1 MSGKKLP
8 VKIFFVD
15 ESKMRTVAVESSTKA
30 RDLVKLLA
38 EKEELPPDQ
47 YDRFKLFLQKQG
59 EERCLDD
66 AEEPLSIMVWE
77 TSGADQN
84 VLDHQSPEAWGKVKN
99 AWETTQQAR
108 FVFKY
113 RIFLQETLP
122 ENENFIK
129 LLYDQAIHDVRY
141 GVIRPSMEDLVSL
154 AGLQMQVDFK
164 DHDPSKYTKD
174 FLAGIIGNLIPQP
187 LIPEN
192 NMDTWQDLIYKEH
205 RKNLGMNQYSAERA
219 YLDIASKQPLYGAT
233 LWRVKLTNALDM
245 KLPENLYLAV
255 YCEGILLLADTPQ
268 REELMKHSFSDIYS
282 WAYKHSAFAF
292 VSGTVSKQKFQ
303 FETRYGKEIANTLQA
318 YVNVLMSIYT
328 ANKGEGSSGTSSSK

>member
-1 MSGKKLP
+1 M
-8 VKIFFVD
+8 KIFFVD

-59 EERCLDD
+59 EGGTSFQAVLCLAYSLFQSCRVSLSPTYLCNVASQTLGFCCRSLFFGTREARVSHCVPDTIYATCWERVFCVWECMRVSWLCLYIHAIVVNTVDMEYAVDGDGLAVPDDFPPHGGLNSLFPGVWGAERCLDD

-129 LLYDQAIHDVRY
+129 LLYDQVC
-141 GVIRPSMEDLVSL
+141 
-154 AGLQMQVDFK
+154 F
-164 DHDPSKYTKD
+164 
-174 FLAGIIGNLIPQP
+174 
-187 LIPEN
+187 
-192 NMDTWQDLIYKEH
+192 
-205 RKNLGMNQYSAERA
+205 
-219 YLDIASKQPLYGAT
+219 
-233 LWRVKLTNALDM
+233 
-245 KLPENLYLAV
+245 
-255 YCEGILLLADTPQ
+255 
-268 REELMKHSFSDIYS
+268 
-282 WAYKHSAFAF
+282 
-292 VSGTVSKQKFQ
+292 
-303 FETRYGKEIANTLQA
+303 
-318 YVNVLMSIYT
+318 
-328 ANKGEGSSGTSSSK
+328 